1 MCVPACVRVYGS
13 GTRESLDGK
22 HLSVFSFPGLL
33 SLWASAW
40 LCVWGGPRVS
50 TLTNGCWHRPDE
62 AALRALPAQPRPWP
76 QGVGNAFKLRFPNL
90 RQPTPPPDGPF
101 LTWPAPPDQ
110 HNLLALSRGS
120 CSLRLTP
127 SWRPSLTTLERSL
140 ATWLLSYAG
149 MYLSFFPLFL
159 AELCA
164 VS

>member
-1 MCVPACVRVYGS
+1 MCPRVCVYTAVGPGS
-13 GTRESLDGK
+13 LLMANTCL
-22 HLSVFSFPGLL
+22 SFPSQGCCHYGRVLG
-33 SLWASAW
+33 
-40 LCVWGGPRVS
+40 CVCGGGPRVS
-50 TLTNGCWHRPDE
+50 TLTNRCWHRPDE

-90 RQPTPPPDGPF
+90 RQPTPPPDGPS

-110 HNLLALSRGS
+110 HNLLALPRGS